1 MIRNHEKFNLSQEIS
16 NLSYI
21 IQIEKAECVY
31 N

>member
-1 MIRNHEKFNLSQEIS
+1 MNHEKFTLSQEIS

-21 IQIEKAECVY
+21 IQIEEAECVY